1 MIGSVRRE
9 IQVETD
15 VFVAMYVG
23 SCDCRNPLDGD
34 SSEKRDSDG
43 FLQRPSKSFAAAYRG
58 S

>member
-23 SCDCRNPLDGD
+23 SCDCRNPLDRCF
-34 SSEKRDSDG
+34 ERKAR